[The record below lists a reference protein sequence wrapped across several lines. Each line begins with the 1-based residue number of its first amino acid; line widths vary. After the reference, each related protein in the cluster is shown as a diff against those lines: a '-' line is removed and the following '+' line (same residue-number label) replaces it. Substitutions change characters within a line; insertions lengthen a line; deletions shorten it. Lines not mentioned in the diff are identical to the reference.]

1 MPNPKSKSTATKEN
15 AMSQAEIDAFLDKRQ
30 DGRIATNRGDGWWH
44 VTPIW
49 YLWEGGR
56 FYHTFGAGRRHIR
69 NLRKDPKL
77 TLCVD
82 EDNRLTEGLEVGA
95 QSVVCFAT
103 AELSNDEDFIREIH
117 GKILTR
123 YLGDQASEYVAPTMA
138 EGRTI
143 ATVTPHDWLTWDYSK
158 D

>member
-1 MPNPKSKSTATKEN
+1 MTNPKSKSTATKEN
-15 AMSQAEIDAFLDKRQ
+15 AMTPAEIDAFLDQRQ
-30 DGRIATNRGDGWWH
+30 EGRVATNRGDGWWH

-69 NLRKDPKL
+69 NLRRDAHV

-82 EDNRLTEGLEVGA
+82 EDNRLTEGLDAGA
-95 QSVVCFAT
+95 RSVVCFAT
-103 AELSNDEDFIREIH
+103 AELSTDEEFVREIH
-117 GKILTR
+117 GKILAR
-123 YLGDQASEYVAPTMA
+123 YLGGEADRYMAPTMA

-143 ATVTPHDWLTWDYSK
+143 ATLSPQHWLTWDYSK
-158 D
+158 A

>member
-15 AMSQAEIDAFLDKRQ
+15 ALTQPEIDAFLAKLQ
-30 DGRIATNRGDGWWH
+30 GGTVATNRGDGWWH

-56 FYHTFGAGRRHIR
+56 FYLTLGAGRRHIR
-69 NLRKDPKL
+69 NIESDPKV

-82 EDNRLTEGLEVGA
+82 EDTRLTEGLQAGA
-95 QSVVCFAT
+95 RSVVCFAT
-103 AELSNDEDFIREIH
+103 AELSADPDFIHEIH
-117 GKILTR
+117 EKMLIR
-123 YLGDQASEYVAPTMA
+123 YLGDQAEEYVGPTMA

-143 ATVTPHDWLTWDYSK
+143 ATLTPQDWLTWDYTK

>member
-15 AMSQAEIDAFLDKRQ
+15 AMTPSDVDAFLDQRQ

-56 FYHTFGAGRRHIR
+56 FFHTLGAGRRHIR
-69 NLRKDPKL
+69 NLEGDSHV

-82 EDNRLTEGLEVGA
+82 EDNRLTEGLETGA
-95 QSVVCFAT
+95 RSVVCFAI
-103 AELSNDEDFIREIH
+103 AELSDEDAFVHEVH
-117 GKILTR
+117 EKILHR
-123 YLGDQASEYVAPTMA
+123 YLGPEASKYVGPTMA
-138 EGRTI
+138 EGRVI
-143 ATVTPHDWLTWDYSK
+143 ATLTPEHWLTWDFSK

>member
-15 AMSQAEIDAFLDKRQ
+15 AMTEVEVDAFLAKRQ
-30 DGRIATNRGDGWWH
+30 GGHVATNRGDGWWH

-56 FYHTFGAGRRHIR
+56 FYLTLGAGRRHIR
-69 NLRKDPKL
+69 NIEHDPKL

-82 EDNRLTEGLEVGA
+82 EDTRLTEGLEAGA
-95 QSVVCFAT
+95 RSVVCFAT
-103 AELSNDEDFIREIH
+103 AELSTDEDFIHEIH
-117 GKILTR
+117 TKMLIR
-123 YLGDQASEYVAPTMA
+123 YLGEQAEEYVRPTMA

-143 ATVTPHDWLTWDYSK
+143 ATLTPQDWLTWDYTK

>member
-15 AMSQAEIDAFLDKRQ
+15 AMTQAEIDAFLDKRQ

-44 VTPIW
+44 LTPIW

-56 FYHTFGAGRRHIR
+56 FYHTLGAGRRHIR
-69 NLRKDPKL
+69 NLRKDPNV

-82 EDNRLTEGLEVGA
+82 EDTRLTEGLEAGA
-95 QSVVCFAT
+95 RSVVCFAT

-117 GKILTR
+117 EKILIR
-123 YLGDQASEYVAPTMA
+123 YLGAGASEYVGPTMA

-143 ATVTPHDWLTWDYSK
+143 ATLTPQDWLTWDYLK